1 MSKPSGA
8 STVVPA
14 AASPVE
20 EFRPYI
26 PSSESPA
33 ETTLRGIIL
42 GSLLGIAFGAASV
55 YLGLKVGL
63 TTSASIPIA
72 VMAITILKK
81 LRNNT
86 VLENNIVQ
94 TVGSA
99 GESIAAAVVFTIPAL
114 IFLGF
119 PLKMSITLL
128 IALTG
133 GILGV
138 LMMIPLRR
146 YLIVKEH
153 KTLRFPEGTACAE
166 IIKAGEVGGTS
177 AAKIFKGIGIG
188 ALWKGLPTLFGF
200 WKPSVSRDIGFY
212 PGASVGMDVAP
223 ELMGVGYVIGWQTSL
238 IMVGGGLMASFIIS
252 PIIAFIGSIA
262 SQPIY
267 PGTVP
272 INEMGTTDIW
282 RNYIKYMGAG
292 AVATGGILG
301 LIRAFPAI
309 WDSIRA
315 SVKQL
320 ASERFGSSNGGT
332 IERTEQDTP
341 ITIVGFGT
349 IALIVFIWLVPTF
362 RVNILGA
369 TLIAVF
375 GFLFSVVSARITGI
389 VGSSS
394 SPLSGMTIAVL
405 MGTCLIFLAVGWTGQ
420 EYTYLA
426 LVIGATV
433 CIAISNAGTT
443 AQDLKTGHLLGA
455 TPKAQQLAI
464 LIGVITSA
472 AVVGITMLLLNESQ
486 SREVL
491 LDRPFTPPA
500 ATLERAEEMSGKD
513 GQTYLLV
520 KVTGVQGIE
529 PGNYLVDPQTSIAKY
544 RRVDGIGGRDLAAP
558 QSNLMAVLI
567 SGLLEQKLPWGLIM
581 IGACIALFMELIG
594 LHSLTFAVGV
604 YLPLS
609 STLPIFVG
617 GLIRKL
623 ADRRYNRIPDSA
635 EESEGTL
642 FSSGLIAGGALLGV
656 FGAFLNFVPGLIDDA
671 TGLPMPLAI
680 GYRYLQFLWDADIV
694 AVVAFA
700 LLAYLLYRGA
710 AERKTAEI
718 QKT

>member
-1 MSKPSGA
+1 MAHQNKPQ
-8 STVVPA
+8 TTTDDV
-14 AASPVE
+14 
-20 EFRPYI
+20 FIPYI
-26 PSSESPA
+26 HPDQSPA
-33 ETTLRGIIL
+33 ESTFRSLVL
-42 GSLLGIAFGAASV
+42 GSVLGIVFGAASV
-55 YLGLKVGL
+55 YLGLRVGL

-81 LRNNT
+81 MRGNT

-133 GILGV
+133 GVLGV
-138 LMMIPLRR
+138 LLMIPLRR

-153 KTLRFPEGTACAE
+153 KNLRFPEGTACAE

-177 AAKIFKGIGIG
+177 AAKIFKGMGFG

-200 WKPSVSRDIGFY
+200 WKPSVGRDIGFY
-212 PGASVGMDVAP
+212 PGSSVGMDVAP
-223 ELMGVGYVIGWQTSL
+223 ELMGVGYIIGWQTSL

-252 PIIAFIGSIA
+252 PIIAFIGKTAIL
-262 SQPIY
+262 PIY

-272 INEMGTTDIW
+272 ISEMGTFEIW
-282 RNYIKYMGAG
+282 KNYIKYMGAG
-292 AVATGGILG
+292 AVATGGIVG
-301 LIRAFPAI
+301 LVRAFPAI

-315 SVKQL
+315 SIKQL
-320 ASERFGSSNGGT
+320 ASERFGNSDAGT
-332 IERTEQDTP
+332 IPRTERDTP
-341 ITIVGFGT
+341 ISIVGFGV
-349 IALIVFIWLVPTF
+349 IALIIFIWLVPTF
-362 RVNILGA
+362 RVNLLGA

-433 CIAISNAGTT
+433 CITISNAGTT

-464 LIGVITSA
+464 LIGVVTSA

-486 SREVL
+486 SKEISL
-491 LDRPFTPPA
+491 EHQFTPPA
-500 ATLERAEEMSGKD
+500 IVLERSEEMEGKD
-513 GQTYLLV
+513 GKTYLLA
-520 KVTGVQGIE
+520 KVVGIEGIE
-529 PGNYLVDPQTSIAKY
+529 PGNYLVDPQTKQAIF
-544 RRVDGIGGRDLAAP
+544 RRVDGIGGKELAAP

-581 IGACIALFMELIG
+581 IGASIALFMELIG
-594 LHSLTFAVGV
+594 FHSLTFAVGF

-609 STLPIFVG
+609 STLPIFLG
-617 GLIRKL
+617 GLVRKL
-623 ADRRYNRIPDSA
+623 ADRRYKRVPDTA

-642 FSSGLIAGGALLGV
+642 LSSGLIAGGALLGV
-656 FGAFLNFVPGLIDDA
+656 FGAFLNFIPGFIDEA
-671 TGLPMPLAI
+671 TGLPMPIAF
-680 GYRYLQFLWDADIV
+680 GYKYLPFLWDAEVV
-694 AVVAFA
+694 AVVMFA
-700 LLAYLLYRGA
+700 LLGYLLLRGA
-710 AERKTAEI
+710 SDAKAPGQKTA
-718 QKT
+718 

>member
-1 MSKPSGA
+1 MHTMTSSEQSSALAHFK
-8 STVVPA
+8 
-14 AASPVE
+14 
-20 EFRPYI
+20 PYI
-26 PSSESPA
+26 SPHESPA
-33 ETTLRGIIL
+33 EATLRSLVLGSIL
-42 GSLLGIAFGAASV
+42 GIVFGAASV
-55 YLGLKVGL
+55 YLGLRVGL

-81 LRNNT
+81 MRGNT

-99 GESIAAAVVFTIPAL
+99 GESVAAAVVFTIPAL

-119 PLKMSITLL
+119 PLKTSITLL
-128 IALTG
+128 IAFTG

-153 KTLRFPEGTACAE
+153 GNLRFPEGTACAE

-177 AAKIFKGIGIG
+177 AAKIFKGMGIG
-188 ALWKGLPTLFGF
+188 ALWKGMSTLFGF
-200 WKPSVSRDIGFY
+200 WKPSVGRDIGFY
-212 PGASVGMDVAP
+212 PGASFGMDVAP
-223 ELMGVGYVIGWQTSL
+223 ELMGVGYIIGWHTSL
-238 IMVGGGLMASFIIS
+238 VMVGGGLMASFIIS
-252 PIIAFIGSIA
+252 PIIAFIGKVA
-262 SQPIY
+262 TEPIY

-272 INEMGTTDIW
+272 INEMSTYDIW
-282 RNYIKYMGAG
+282 RYYIKYMGAG
-292 AVATGGILG
+292 AVATGGIIG
-301 LIRAFPAI
+301 LFRAFPAI

-315 SVKQL
+315 SIKQL
-320 ASERFGSSNGGT
+320 TSERMGNNSN
-332 IERTEQDTP
+332 ELLLRTERDTP

-349 IALIVFIWLVPTF
+349 LALIIFIWLMPTF
-362 RVNILGA
+362 RVNLLGA
-369 TLIAVF
+369 ALIAVF

-420 EYTYLA
+420 DYTYLA

-455 TPKAQQLAI
+455 TPSKQQLAI
-464 LIGVITSA
+464 LIGVVTSA

-486 SREVL
+486 AKETVL
-491 LDRPFTPPA
+491 EKPFTPPA
-500 ATLERAEEMSGKD
+500 IVLQRAEEIQGRDGK
-513 GQTYLLV
+513 TYLLV
-520 KVTGVQGIE
+520 KVVDVEGVE
-529 PGNYLVDPQTSIAKY
+529 PGNYFVDPQTKQAVI
-544 RRVDGIGGRDLAAP
+544 RRIDGIGGRELAAP

-581 IGACIALFMELIG
+581 IGASIALFFELIG
-594 LHSLTFAVGV
+594 FHSLTFAVGF

-609 STLPIFVG
+609 STFPIFLG
-617 GLIRKL
+617 GLVRRI
-623 ADRRYNRIPDSA
+623 ADKKFKRTPDSA

-656 FGAFLNFVPGLIDDA
+656 FVAFLNFIPDFIDGD
-671 TGLPMPLAI
+671 TGLPLQIAV
-680 GYRYLQFLWDADIV
+680 GYNYLRFLWDSDIV
-694 AVVAFA
+694 AIVVFA
-700 LLAYLLYRGA
+700 VLGYLLFKGA
-710 AERKTAEI
+710 AERKSTTA
-718 QKT
+718 